1 MDVKLRENLE
11 TLKNLGKDQKQVREP
26 ILKELVDR
34 VFSDMLNE
42 IQFDTTLMDVSSMP
56 ARRSR

>member
-26 ILKELVDR
+26 ILKKLVDR

-42 IQFDTTLMDVSSMP
+42 IQFDPALMDVSSLP
-56 ARRSR
+56 SQRNR